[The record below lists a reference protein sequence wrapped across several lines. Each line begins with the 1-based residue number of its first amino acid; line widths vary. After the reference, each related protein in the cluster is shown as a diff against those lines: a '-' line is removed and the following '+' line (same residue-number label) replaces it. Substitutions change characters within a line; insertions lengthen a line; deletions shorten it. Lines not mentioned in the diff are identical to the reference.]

1 VSRLEKLLPSVLTRE
16 QTALYEQIVEGPRKT
31 ANPSNMIVDENGG
44 LEGPFNAMLLSP
56 ALGAALQGL
65 GSAVRFSSSLQ
76 PRARELAILMVAHHS
91 ASDFEWKAHEALG
104 RSVGLSLD
112 EIDAIRCGRSPVLH
126 DELESAVVSTVESL
140 VTENDLDDARFME
153 STKVLGVAGV
163 FEITTLVGYYQTLAL
178 QMRVFRT

>member
-1 VSRLEKLLPSVLTRE
+1 MSRLEKLLPSMLTLE
-16 QTALYEQIVEGPRKT
+16 QTALYEQIVEGPRK
-31 ANPSNMIVDENGG
+31 AAHASSMIVNENGG

-65 GSAVRFSSSLQ
+65 GSAVRFSSSLP
-76 PRARELAILMVAHHS
+76 PRARELAILIVAHHS
-91 ASDFEWKAHEALG
+91 ASDFEWKAHEAIG
-104 RSVGLSLD
+104 RSVGLSD
-112 EIDAIRCGRSPVLH
+112 EIDAIRCGRLPVLQ

-140 VTENDLDDARFME
+140 VTENDLDDACFTE
-153 STKVLGVAGV
+153 STKVLGVEGV